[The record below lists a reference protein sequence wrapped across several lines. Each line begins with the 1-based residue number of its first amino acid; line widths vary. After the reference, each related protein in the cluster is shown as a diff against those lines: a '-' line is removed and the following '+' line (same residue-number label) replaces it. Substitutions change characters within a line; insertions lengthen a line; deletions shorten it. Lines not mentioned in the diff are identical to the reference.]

1 MIHIL
6 WKCWRSKPHKNT
18 QEVEFSVSHFEPILA
33 TVYVCV
39 YLCIEGTQEVSCAVD
54 EKSGDIVLS
63 FESCQINEG
72 SQFIWKKDYQEITD
86 FSKGLVINTEGSQ

>member
-1 MIHIL
+1 MKVLEVKTSQKHT
-6 WKCWRSKPHKNT
+6 RS
-18 QEVEFSVSHFEPILA
+18 QAFRA
-33 TVYVCV
+33 TFWDDIGYSLCVCV
-39 YLCIEGTQEVSCAVD
+39 CLCIEGTQEVSCMVD

-86 FSKGLVINTEGSQ
+86 FSKGLVVNTEGSQ